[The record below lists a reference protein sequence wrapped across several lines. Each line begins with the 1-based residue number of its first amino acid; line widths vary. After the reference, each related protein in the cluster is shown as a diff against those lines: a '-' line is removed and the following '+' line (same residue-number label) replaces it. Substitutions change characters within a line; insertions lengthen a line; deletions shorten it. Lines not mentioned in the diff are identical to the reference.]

1 MTETRLSDVI
11 VPEHFNQYSMQLTTE
26 LSRFR
31 RSGIVVDFSAELGQH
46 MGGTTVNMP
55 YFNDLTGAD
64 EVVDDTQDL
73 GLDKITT
80 SQDVAAKLYRA
91 KAFGATDL
99 AGDLAG
105 ADPVKAIAT
114 RFAEYWVQREQAIL
128 LAVCQGAMGATSMA
142 ANVLDISS
150 LTGGAQNFD
159 PFSFIDAQAKLG
171 DHQDL
176 LSGVA
181 CHSHTYTAMKK
192 ADLIEEIR
200 PSDGGDPIPTY
211 MGKVLI
217 VDDGMPLSGGT
228 YTTFIFG
235 QGAIGYVAA
244 SPKVPVEVGREPL
257 KGGGQ
262 DYIVQRRQLTMHP
275 RGVRWSPG
283 AGVPALAT
291 PSNPELA
298 TTTNWTR
305 CYDAKNIRIVMFKH
319 KLG

>member
-1 MTETRLSDVI
+1 MTETRLADVI

-31 RSGIVVDFSAELGQH
+31 RSGLVVDFSAELGSQ

-55 YFNDLTGAD
+55 YFNDLEGD
-64 EVVDDTQDL
+64 DDVVDDTQDL
-73 GLDKITT
+73 ELNKITT
-80 SQDVAAKLYRA
+80 GQDVAVKLYRA

-99 AGDLAG
+99 SGDLAG

-114 RFAEYWVQREQAIL
+114 RFAEWWIRKEQEVLIS
-128 LAVCQGAMGATSMA
+128 VCQGALGSALMTD
-142 ANVLDISS
+142 NVLDISN
-150 LTGGAQNFD
+150 LEGAAANFD
-159 PFSFIDAQAKLG
+159 PYSFIDAQARLG

-176 LSGVA
+176 LSGIA
-181 CHSHTYTAMKK
+181 CHSKTYTAMKK

-217 VDDGMPLSGGT
+217 VDDKMPYSEGV

-235 QGAIGYVAA
+235 QGAIGYVSA

-262 DYIVQRRQLTMHP
+262 DYIVQRRFFVMHP
-275 RGVRWSPG
+275 RGVRWSPQP
-283 AGVPALAT
+283 GVPARAT
-291 PSNPELA
+291 PTNAELA
-298 TTTNWTR
+298 NTANWQR
-305 CYDAKNIRIVMFKH
+305 CYDPKNIRIVMFKH
-319 KLG
+319 KVG